1 MVEKEKMT
9 NKYNIDVSVKI
20 PLYLDEE
27 IIDMIKHIAD
37 EYGVTPTEVVRS
49 ALKSEDIFN
58 RTIRR

>member
-1 MVEKEKMT
+1 MT
-9 NKYNIDVSVKI
+9 NKHNIYVSVKI

-27 IIDMIKHIAD
+27 TIDMIKNIAD